1 MFAETC
7 RLRRPDGAAIAW
19 HHEPATGAA
28 CGILLICHGLAEHS
42 RRYVRFAATM
52 AAAGYH
58 VYAHDHRG
66 HGETTAPDALL
77 GRFARRGGA
86 DVVVADVLAMRD
98 MTVERHGKLPVILF
112 GHSMGGLIALE
123 AALAH
128 PQAFDALAV
137 WNADPR
143 GGLRVPVA
151 NAILK
156 LERMFKGS
164 DVPSDML
171 PRLTFETWGKSIENA
186 RTPFDWLSH
195 DKAQVDAYIADPL
208 CGFDASVSLWLDI
221 FTLIG
226 RLPER
231 LRAAH
236 AARDLPVHL
245 LGGGADPAT
254 GGGTSVLWLGNR
266 LKSHA
271 ISNIS
276 THILSGMR
284 HETLNEI
291 GWETA
296 VSEFAAWCHRAGGRQ
311 GGKGG
316 TEA

>member
-1 MFAETC
+1 MFAQTC

-19 HHEPATGAA
+19 HYEAAAGAA

-42 RRYVRFAATM
+42 RRYARFAAAM

-66 HGETTAPDALL
+66 HGETIAPDAPL
-77 GRFARRGGA
+77 GRFAQRGGA
-86 DVVVADVLAMRD
+86 DVVVADVMAMRE
-98 MTVERHGKLPVILF
+98 MARQRHGDLPVILF
-112 GHSMGGLIALE
+112 GHSMGGLIALD

-128 PQAFDALAV
+128 PQAFAALGV
-137 WNADPR
+137 WNTDAR
-143 GGLRVPVA
+143 GGLRVPA
-151 NAILK
+151 ATFILK

-171 PRLTFETWGKSIENA
+171 PRLTFQAWGKAIENA
-186 RTPFDWLSH
+186 KTPFDWLSRDEAH
-195 DKAQVDAYIADPL
+195 VAAYIADPL

-226 RLPER
+226 RLPDR
-231 LRAAH
+231 LRAASQ
-236 AARDLPVHL
+236 ARDLPVHL

-254 GGGTSVLWLGNR
+254 NGGASMIWLGNR

-271 ISNIS
+271 ISHIS
-276 THILSGMR
+276 THILSDMR

-296 VSEFAAWCHRAGGRQ
+296 VSDFAAWSDRVCGRQ